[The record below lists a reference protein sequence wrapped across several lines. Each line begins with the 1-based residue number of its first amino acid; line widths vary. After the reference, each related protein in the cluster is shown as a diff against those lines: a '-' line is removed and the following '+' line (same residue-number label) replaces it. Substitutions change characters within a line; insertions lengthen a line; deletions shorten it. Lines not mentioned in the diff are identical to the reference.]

1 MRGGVAA
8 PLTVHLENHSMTKK
22 AIPPGRRP
30 WSKEEV
36 RDLKARSKA
45 RTPVEKI
52 SKAMKRTVGGLRQ
65 KALVLG
71 IGLGHRR

>member
-1 MRGGVAA
+1 VA
-8 PLTVHLENHSMTKK
+8 KK
-22 AIPPGRRP
+22 AKQPVRKT
-30 WSKEEV
+30 WSKEDV
-36 RDLKARSKA
+36 RDLKAHSKA

-65 KALVLG
+65 KALLLG